1 MSSASLKVTDLVVA
15 FRGPQG
21 PFHAVDGVSLEAK
34 PGETLAVVG
43 ESGCG
48 KTTLA
53 RAILGLQPIA
63 SGRIE
68 VGGVKGKGSGILAER
83 IGMVWQDPFAS
94 LDPRWTIARTLA
106 EPFKLARRE
115 SNVENLVRMVGLDSS
130 VLPKFPHQLSG
141 GQRQRVAIGRA
152 LALSPPL
159 LICDEPTAALDL
171 SIQAQILNLIRDIQ
185 KKTDS
190 TVLYISHDLGTVRFL
205 ADRVMVMQRG
215 RVVEEGLTQEIFEN
229 PQQFYTKELMAA
241 ALSLDTLGWLPGDP
255 AVNA

>member
-1 MSSASLKVTDLVVA
+1 MSDPALTVTDLQVTFQGA
-15 FRGPQG
+15 KG
-21 PFHAVDGVSLEAK
+21 PFHAVDHVSLQAF

-53 RAILGLQPIA
+53 RAILGLQQTAGGKIEFA
-63 SGRIE
+63 STKGGR
-68 VGGVKGKGSGILAER
+68 STILAER

-94 LDPRWTIARTLA
+94 LDPRWTIAKTLA
-106 EPFKLARRE
+106 EPFRLAKRE
-115 SNVENLVRMVGLDSS
+115 GKIEPLARMVGLDSS

-152 LALSPPL
+152 IALQPPL

-171 SIQAQILNLIRDIQ
+171 SIQAQILNLIRDLQ
-185 KKTDS
+185 RQTQS

-205 ADRVMVMQRG
+205 ADRVMVMQNG
-215 RVVEEGLTQEIFEN
+215 KVVEEGKTSDIFGD
-229 PQQFYTKELMAA
+229 PQQAYTKELMGS
-241 ALSLDTLGWLPGDP
+241 ALSVETLGWLPGDGS
-255 AVNA
+255 AN